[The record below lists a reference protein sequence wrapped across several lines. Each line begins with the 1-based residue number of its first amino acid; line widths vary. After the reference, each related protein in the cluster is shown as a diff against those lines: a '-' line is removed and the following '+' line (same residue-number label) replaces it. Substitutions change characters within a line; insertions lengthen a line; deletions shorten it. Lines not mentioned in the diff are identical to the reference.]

1 MKVTYRVHAV
11 RRMFERGI
19 AEAQVRE
26 VLEGGEEIRGY
37 PDDQPYPSRLLLGWR
52 GERPLHVVVAYNAQD
67 DEEIVITV
75 YEPEAALWED
85 GFKRRRS

>member
-19 AEAQVRE
+19 SEAEVRRA
-26 VLEGGEEIRGY
+26 LERGEEIASY
-37 PDDQPYPSRLLLGWR
+37 PDDKPYASRLLLGWK
-52 GERPLHVVVAYNAQD
+52 GERPLHVVAAYNAQD
-67 DEEIVITV
+67 DEEIVIMV
-75 YEPEAALWED
+75 YEPDAAMWED